1 MKLREWYDFNFNNGQ
16 FTSNI
21 GDFYVKV
28 FKDNNTQAKNKVL
41 DTLMSAND
49 MLYLFEDYK
58 LIHMGKNTQNEY
70 CTWMVCVYKES

>member
-1 MKLREWYDFNFNNGQ
+1 MKLREWYDFNFNNEQ

-58 LIHMGKNTQNEY
+58 LIHMGKATQNGY
-70 CTWMVCVYKES
+70 CTLLVCICKEK